1 MERKPIIGISTNLLK
16 DKGGTFPGLERVY
29 VNRGYVESVIR
40 SGGIPLMIPFEE
52 DLSVVKSQIEL
63 IDGLILSGGQ
73 DVFPFYYNEDPKAK
87 IGEVMPSRDRFDFEL
102 LKNAKEKGI
111 PILGIC
117 RGVQVINVYEG
128 GTLYQDLDYIDG
140 EVLKHSQNH
149 DFDLE
154 THIVY
159 IEEDSKLYEIFN
171 KKSLLIN
178 SFHHQSLKDIANG
191 YKVTAKASDGVVEAI
206 EHQKYPFLVGVQW
219 HPEALTKHNDDMLAL
234 FERFISECRVKE

>member
-1 MERKPIIGISTNLLK
+1 MKRKPIIGISTNLLK

-40 SGGIPLMIPFEE
+40 GGGVPVMIPFEE

-63 IDGLILSGGQ
+63 LDGLILSGGQ
-73 DVFPFYYNEDPKAK
+73 DIFPYYYNEDPQAK

-102 LKNAKEKGI
+102 LKYAKEKGI

-128 GTLYQDLDYIDG
+128 GTLYQDIDYIDG

-149 DFDLE
+149 DFNLE
-154 THIVY
+154 THSVH
-159 IEEDSKLYEIFN
+159 IEENSKLYDIFK
-171 KKSLLIN
+171 KKSLYIN
-178 SFHHQSLKDIANG
+178 SFHHQSLKDIADG

-206 EHQKYPFLVGVQW
+206 ENEEYPFLVGVQW
-219 HPEALTKHNDDMLAL
+219 HPEALTEHNDDMLAL
-234 FERFISECRVKE
+234 FESFINRCRK